1 MAQID
6 SGIKKCNLG
15 FILLFLG
22 ILILAISAC
31 VPINF
36 FVSMM
41 TGLTL
46 MLIAL
51 VRFVKNICS
60 ECRNIVSDKETKCP
74 SCSAIFYD

>member
-6 SGIKKCNLG
+6 SGIKKYNLG

-22 ILILAISAC
+22 ILILAISAW

-51 VRFVKNICS
+51 VRFVKPYALN
-60 ECRNIVSDKETKCP
+60 VET
-74 SCSAIFYD
+74 

>member
-6 SGIKKCNLG
+6 SGIKKCNIG
-15 FILLFLG
+15 FVLLILG
-22 ILILAISAC
+22 IFILAISTFI
-31 VPINF
+31 PINF

-51 VRFVKNICS
+51 VRFVRNICS
-60 ECRNIVSDKETKCP
+60 ECGNIVNDRESECP
-74 SCSAIFYD
+74 ACSAIFN

>member
-6 SGIKKCNLG
+6 SGIKKCNIGFVLLILG
-15 FILLFLG
+15 IFILAMST
-22 ILILAISAC
+22 LI
-31 VPINF
+31 PINF

-51 VRFVKNICS
+51 VRFVRNICS
-60 ECRNIVSDKETKCP
+60 ECGNIVNDRESECP
-74 SCSAIFYD
+74 ACSAIFN